1 MDVWERREESNY
13 KDASF
18 KKLERKGQGLRLV
31 IPCLPSSLF
40 RIEDCKLTL
49 SVRPH
54 VLLLVRY
61 ESWLN
66 VRLRLLRRT
75 LVPAHNI
82 YPLSEFPTGGG
93 GVMNLRSSRWA
104 SAFLS
109 SKRSQVIFGFDIF
122 SEAPQRNLTNKHKDI
137 SHLKGMFS
145 SNPDIFFVQ
154 SGKICFF
161 FNLIFFRCIQFLKH
175 ICDFSPLKYMNK
187 YCMHLNAVK
196 V

>member
-54 VLLLVRY
+54 VLLLGRY

-66 VRLRLLRRT
+66 VRLRLLR
-75 LVPAHNI
+75 LLAPAHNI

-145 SNPDIFFVQ
+145 SNPDIFCTIRQ
-154 SGKICFF
+154 NLFF
-161 FNLIFFRCIQFLKH
+161 LI
-175 ICDFSPLKYMNK
+175 
-187 YCMHLNAVK
+187 
-196 V
+196 

>member
-1 MDVWERREESNY
+1 M
-13 KDASF
+13 
-18 KKLERKGQGLRLV
+18 
-31 IPCLPSSLF
+31 CLPSSLF
-40 RIEDCKLTL
+40 RVEDCKLTL

-66 VRLRLLRRT
+66 VRLRLLRI

-122 SEAPQRNLTNKHKDI
+122 SEAPQRNLTNKQTDI

-145 SNPDIFFVQ
+145 SNPDIFCTIRQ
-154 SGKICFF
+154 NLFF
-161 FNLIFFRCIQFLKH
+161 FNLIFLDVSNF
-175 ICDFSPLKYMNK
+175 
-187 YCMHLNAVK
+187 
-196 V
+196 